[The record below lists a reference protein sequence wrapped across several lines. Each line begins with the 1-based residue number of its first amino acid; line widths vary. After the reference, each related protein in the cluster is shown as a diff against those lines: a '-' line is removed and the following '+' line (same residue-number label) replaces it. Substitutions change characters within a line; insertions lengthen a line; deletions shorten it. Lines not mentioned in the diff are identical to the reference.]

1 MPPICNRMNQSFG
14 VVFYCTKTYGH
25 HGEHRGEATSL
36 NGITASRLVMTWSK
50 KTCPAEIIYNG
61 RTYACDLPLNSHSNF
76 HHTLINKHGLYWN
89 GPDHE

>member
-1 MPPICNRMNQSFG
+1 MPPLCNRMNQSFG
-14 VVFYCTKTYGH
+14 VVFYCTKTYDH

-36 NGITASRLVMTWSK
+36 NGNTASRLVMTWSK

-61 RTYACDLPLNSHSNF
+61 RKYACDLPLNSHSNS
-76 HHTLINKHGLYWN
+76 HHTLINKHRLYWN